1 MAECGRRPVF
11 HRLGVWLSLVL
22 CACSGGGSSSPDAG
36 PVAEPVP
43 VGWIHGLTLDA
54 VDNLDAI
61 VAAVGSLPRRAA
73 VRIVFDENVPPSDYV
88 EAVTRLSAVADIQ
101 GELLDSSAM
110 ATISRSDYV
119 ARTQAYLEA
128 FGSQVSQWEIGNE
141 INGDWLGAGAID
153 KAHDAFQMVEAA
165 GGRSTL
171 TLYYN
176 AGCEDTNGPMLDWVH
191 DHVPADMRAGLD
203 QVTVS
208 YYEDDCNGRV
218 VPRNEWV
225 SVFSELHTLFP
236 SARLLMGEIG
246 TESASA
252 KAALMQRYYG
262 EMRLPEVPAFAG
274 GFFWWYGRQDF
285 VPRGSRHWKILDSLW
300 RDQPG

>member
-1 MAECGRRPVF
+1 VP
-11 HRLGVWLSLVL
+11 
-22 CACSGGGSSSPDAG
+22 AG
-36 PVAEPVP
+36 WV
-43 VGWIHGLTLDA
+43 HGLTLDA

-73 VRIVFDENVPPSDYV
+73 VRIVFDENVPPSEYA

-110 ATISRSDYV
+110 AAISRSDYV

-128 FGSQVSQWEIGNE
+128 FGSQVNQWEIGNE

-153 KAHDAFQMVEAA
+153 KAHDAFLMVEAA
-165 GGRSTL
+165 GGNSTL

-176 AGCEDTNGPMLDWVH
+176 AGCEDSNGPMLEWVR
-191 DHVPADMRAGLD
+191 DQVPLDMRAGLD

-218 VPRNEWV
+218 VPRSEWV
-225 SVFSELHTLFP
+225 SVFSGLHALFP

-285 VPRGSRHWKILDSLW
+285 VPRGSKHWKILASLW
-300 RDQPG
+300 SDQPG